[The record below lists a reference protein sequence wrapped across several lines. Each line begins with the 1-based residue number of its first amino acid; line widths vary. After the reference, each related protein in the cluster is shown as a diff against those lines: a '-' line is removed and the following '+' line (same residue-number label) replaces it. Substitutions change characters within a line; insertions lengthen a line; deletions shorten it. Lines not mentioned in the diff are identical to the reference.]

1 MVTERKAQA
10 NNNFANVEKKL
21 DLISDSILEKSLKH
35 RVVHVHSGNLHIF
48 DVSSPSGNT
57 YSVSVK
63 GRCDCKYQSV
73 QGEPNGKICSHI
85 AAALRK
91 ILSGGGLDVARTT

>member
-1 MVTERKAQA
+1 MVTERKEKAKNDFVDA
-10 NNNFANVEKKL
+10 GKKL
-21 DLISDSILEKSLKH
+21 DLISNSILDKSLRH

-48 DVSSPSGNT
+48 DVHSSSGSV

-73 QGEPNGKICSHI
+73 QGEPNGKLCSHI
-85 AAALRK
+85 ISVFRK
-91 ILSGGGLDVARTT
+91 ILGDGNDSRTT